1 MMNKSGKQTPPPLGL
16 GSVKGKSPPREVPG
30 SVGPAGAI
38 GSSQSQSRGKQ
49 G

>member
-1 MMNKSGKQTPPPLGL
+1 MSKGSKQTPPPLGL
-16 GSVKGKSPPREVPG
+16 GSVKGKSPPRTVPG

-38 GSSQSQSRGKQ
+38 GGSQSQSRGKQ